1 VEVRSTI
8 GNPSSVAVFDSL
20 PVETLGTSSPIPRIV
35 EFPFSDESL
44 KTPLLAV
51 IPSDDKLSSIKHYVS
66 GESSSDLATMSENSS
81 TIVKESDLVPNPRL
95 VEAKGYSTLS
105 PNVGASMPIDTSG
118 LSHAVP
124 SSIPSDTTLLKN
136 PANIES
142 SLPTNFGATA
152 NPLLVNNPPHTSATL
167 PWAKKFKASLLNLKQ
182 MSSPTFLD
190 DGTPVVV
197 APPSVL
203 LKTAEMWKGHLIAQ
217 FQGLCPPA
225 SNIFNDINPIRGI
238 YGAITVHIISETT
251 SLIYILSL
259 ATREWVVDVGSLYSV
274 PLVSRRPSRTRRI
287 TNGSYLGNSQE
298 RPSVVVFT

>member
-8 GNPSSVAVFDSL
+8 GNPSSIAVFDSL

-51 IPSDDKLSSIKHYVS
+51 IPFDDKLSSIKHYVS

-81 TIVKESDLVPNPRL
+81 TIVRESDLVPNSRL

-124 SSIPSDTTLLKN
+124 SSIPSEPTTISENSSAAVDTTLLKN
-136 PANIES
+136 PANTGS
-142 SLPTNFGATA
+142 SFPTNFGATA
-152 NPLLVNNPPHTSATL
+152 TPLPVNNPPHTSATL

-217 FQGLCPPA
+217 FWGLCPPD
-225 SNIFNDINPIRGI
+225 SNIFNDLNLIR
-238 YGAITVHIISETT
+238 
-251 SLIYILSL
+251 
-259 ATREWVVDVGSLYSV
+259 
-274 PLVSRRPSRTRRI
+274 
-287 TNGSYLGNSQE
+287 
-298 RPSVVVFT
+298 